1 MRSLTSQLF
10 RPFLRITYS
19 SEQLT
24 LALPIKYWNRMSDW
38 ATKAIEWAA
47 VESNSWVLES
57 IGMYLYSWFIC
68 VRATLCGRPTADVSQ
83 SLVCVR
89 RRCSFVS

>member
-1 MRSLTSQLF
+1 
-10 RPFLRITYS
+10 
-19 SEQLT
+19 
-24 LALPIKYWNRMSDW
+24 MSDW

-68 VRATLCGRPTADVSQ
+68 VRATLCGPTDLAQ

-89 RRCSFVS
+89 RRYLALS